1 MESFGRYVAVVLVV
15 GVAFIL
21 LITGQTKKSD
31 KFFRMYIREKGEAF
45 IEKIE
50 YEKVISI
57 TEWESF
63 CKEVNRFGC
72 VCAPEIKVGEVKKNG
87 DSGVYYQMTYDNE
100 IKEELQ
106 KSGSYLLKKGVFV
119 MVKVYEKKGGVKR
132 VYFERARK
140 IR

>member
-1 MESFGRYVAVVLVV
+1 
-15 GVAFIL
+15 
-21 LITGQTKKSD
+21 
-31 KFFRMYIREKGEAF
+31 
-45 IEKIE
+45 
-50 YEKVISI
+50 
-57 TEWESF
+57 
-63 CKEVNRFGC
+63 
-72 VCAPEIKVGEVKKNG
+72 
-87 DSGVYYQMTYDNE
+87 MTSDNE